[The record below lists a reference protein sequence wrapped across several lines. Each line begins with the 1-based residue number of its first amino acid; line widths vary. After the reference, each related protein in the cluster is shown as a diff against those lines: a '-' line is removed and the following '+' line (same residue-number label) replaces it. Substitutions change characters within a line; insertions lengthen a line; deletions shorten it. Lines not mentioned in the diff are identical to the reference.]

1 LSSNHHPDW
10 AGLLARDAGL
20 PRAPAPEGRRRRAGG
35 SLLLLFATLLVGG
48 CRQDMHDQPK
58 FIPLRESGFYADAR
72 SARPIVEGTVAR
84 GQLNDD
90 DLLFTGRVDGQDAA
104 EFPFPVTAEVMAR
117 GRERYD
123 IFCSPC
129 HDRTGAGEG
138 MVVRRGYRQPPS
150 FHIDRLRQAP
160 VGHFFDVVTNGFGAM
175 PDYRAQVPARD
186 RWAIAAY
193 IRALQAS
200 ENSTLDAVPPEERNR
215 LAPGTGR

>member
-1 LSSNHHPDW
+1 MRSRRLVVLVAVS
-10 AGLLARDAGL
+10 AALAA
-20 PRAPAPEGRRRRAGG
+20 
-35 SLLLLFATLLVGG
+35 GG
-48 CRQDMHDQPK
+48 CRQDMHNQPK
-58 FIPLRESGFYADAR
+58 VRPLVESQFYGDQR

-84 GQLNDD
+84 GHLEDD
-90 DLLFTGRVDGQDAA
+90 DALFTGKVNGQDVA
-104 EFPFPVTAEVMAR
+104 EFPFPVTPELMAR

-129 HDRTGAGEG
+129 HDRTGRGSG

-150 FHIDRLRQAP
+150 LHIDRLRQAS
-160 VGHFFDVVTNGFGAM
+160 VGHFFDVMTAGFGAM
-175 PDYRAQVPARD
+175 PDYRAQIPARD

-200 ENSTLDAVPPEERNR
+200 QHSTLDAVPPEEREK